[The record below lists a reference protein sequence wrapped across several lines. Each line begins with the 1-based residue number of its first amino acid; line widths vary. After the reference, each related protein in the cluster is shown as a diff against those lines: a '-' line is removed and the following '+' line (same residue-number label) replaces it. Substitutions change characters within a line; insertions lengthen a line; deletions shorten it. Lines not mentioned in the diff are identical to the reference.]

1 MTRRRKG
8 ARLRRLGGACLA
20 ASLLACG
27 RGEPPAPPPPE
38 VVVAE
43 ARLGNVPDRREY
55 VGNVRAVNDVEV
67 RARVRGY
74 LLERT
79 FTEGQQV
86 AAGEVLF
93 RIDPSPYQAALAEAK
108 GRLAQ
113 ARAAQQLA
121 KTEFER
127 ARVLREQNVLS
138 ASDFDARREQQLAA
152 DAGLES
158 ARAAVEAA
166 QLDLSWCTVGAPIAG
181 QIGLALVDVGNLVG
195 ASGQDAVLARIVQI
209 DPIHVYFAPTE
220 RERLDVLQGAR
231 EGRIPQERVGNI
243 PIELLLGDG
252 TPYDHRGVVDFV
264 DPTVDPNRGTVTVR
278 ALVANPDGVLKP
290 GEFVRAIAV
299 FPDYTDAVLVP
310 ERAVLDEQGGSYV
323 LVVNAESVA
332 EYRRVRAGIT
342 HDGMR
347 QIAEG
352 LAAGERVIVD
362 GVQKA
367 RPGTKVALREADAKP
382 NAAAGPADPVR

>member
-1 MTRRRKG
+1 MKRPWRGGRSL
-8 ARLRRLGGACLA
+8 RLCCAWLA
-20 ASLLACG
+20 AGLLACG

-43 ARLGNVPDRREY
+43 ARVGNLPDRREY
-55 VGNVRAVNDVEV
+55 VGNVRAVNEVEV

-74 LLERT
+74 LLERR
-79 FTEGQQV
+79 FTEGQHV

-93 RIDPSPYQAALAEAK
+93 RIDPSPYEAALAEAR

-121 KTEFER
+121 ATEFER
-127 ARVLREQNVLS
+127 ARTLREQNVLS
-138 ASDFDARREQQLAA
+138 ASDFDARREQRQGA
-152 DAGLES
+152 DASFAS

-166 QLDLSWCTVGAPIAG
+166 QLDLSWCTVTAPISG

-195 ASGQDAVLARIVQI
+195 ASGQDVVLTRIVQI

-220 RERLDVLQGAR
+220 RERLSVLEGAR
-231 EGRIPQERVGNI
+231 EGRIPRERVGNI
-243 PIELLLGDG
+243 PIELQLGDG
-252 TPYDHRGVVDFV
+252 TPYPHRGVVDFV
-264 DPTVDPNRGTVTVR
+264 DPSVEPTRGTVTVR
-278 ALVANPDGVLKP
+278 AQVPNPDGDLKP

-299 FPDYTDAVLVP
+299 FPEYRDAVLVP
-310 ERAVLDEQGGSYV
+310 ERAVLEEQGGSYV

-332 EYRRVRAGIT
+332 EYRRVRAGVT
-342 HDGMR
+342 HDGLR

-367 RPGTKVALREADAKP
+367 RPGTKVVPREAR
-382 NAAAGPADPVR
+382 AGVGAVPAEPVR